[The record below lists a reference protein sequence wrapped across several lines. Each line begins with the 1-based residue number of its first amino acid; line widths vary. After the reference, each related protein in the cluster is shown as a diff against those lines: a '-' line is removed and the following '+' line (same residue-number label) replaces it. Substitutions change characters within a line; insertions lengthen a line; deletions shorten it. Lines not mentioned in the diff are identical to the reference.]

1 MSEALFSES
10 SGYYRK
16 KNPIG
21 KSCDF
26 ITAPEISQVF
36 GEILAAY
43 FLQISATKKSKIAFV
58 EMGAGKG
65 TLFYDILF
73 SIKKLAEK
81 NIPQAVDFLERASF
95 HIIEIGE
102 VLREVQQKNLTN
114 FPVSWH
120 KNFAD
125 FLSHILVGQKDS
137 EGTPS
142 CDGVTSGGFEVTSGG
157 FEAANSHLSPRRMTG
172 SDCEI
177 FFLSNELFDC
187 FPIDQFV
194 FTESGW
200 RERIVVGKSFSL
212 APFDKKI
219 HDLIEAEVSFLAPF
233 GGVFE
238 ISFEARNFMKELC
251 KALKK
256 QGGIAI
262 NIDYG
267 YYKNEF
273 VNTLQAVKNHKK
285 CDVLENVGEADLTA
299 LVDFL
304 ALEKIVKNCGL
315 NSSLVSQRNFLKTL
329 GIEER
334 RKVLLAKNPTK
345 TEEINLS
352 VDRLIASNQMG
363 ELFKC
368 LIVF

>member
-1 MSEALFSES
+1 MSQALFDES
-10 SGYYRK
+10 CGYYRK

-21 KSCDF
+21 KSSDF

-43 FLQISATKKSKIAFV
+43 FLQIAATKKSKIAFV

-65 TLFYDILF
+65 TLFCDILS
-73 SIKKLAEK
+73 SIKKLAAK
-81 NIPQAVDFLERASF
+81 NIPQAVDFLEKVSF

-102 VLREVQQKNLTN
+102 VLRDIQQKNLTN
-114 FPVSWH
+114 FSVSWH

-125 FLSHILVGQKDS
+125 FLSHILVAQK
-137 EGTPS
+137 
-142 CDGVTSGGFEVTSGG
+142 
-157 FEAANSHLSPRRMTG
+157 
-172 SDCEI
+172 DCEI

-200 RERIVVGKSFSL
+200 RERIVAGKNFTL

-219 HDLIEAEVSFLAPF
+219 HDFIEAEVSFLAPF

-238 ISFEARNFMKELC
+238 ISFGARDFMKELC

-273 VNTLQAVKNHKK
+273 ANTLQAIKNHKK

-334 RKVLLAKNPTK
+334 RKILLAKNPEK
-345 TEEINLS
+345 TDEINLS
-352 VDRLIASNQMG
+352 VDRLIDSNQMG

-368 LIVF
+368 LIVW